1 MRAGWPIALQRL
13 SEAVVSLL
21 PLIAVLFLP
30 LGGALDLIYPWRHP
44 ETFTAEER
52 ELLTHKASYLNG
64 NGFIAR
70 GIFYFVVWIVTAEL
84 VRRWSQGRGGATD
97 LEIERRRYRFSA
109 AALPPVALALSFAS
123 FDWIMSLNPLWYS
136 TMFPVYFFAGGFVA
150 FLALLTTIS
159 QAAKK
164 YDLISAI
171 SPSHFYALGRLL
183 FGFTVFWGYAAYF
196 QLMLIW
202 IADKPDE
209 VTYYLQRSHGARLV
223 ESVVVAAA
231 QFVIPFAVLLN
242 YRIKRNGGRLS
253 IVALWVLVAH
263 YLDMHWLIAPSVRTH
278 SFLWQDLA
286 ALFAVGG
293 LCTAACAR
301 LLRGR
306 PLVPTHDSRLP
317 EALGYQSS

>member
-1 MRAGWPIALQRL
+1 M
-13 SEAVVSLL
+13 
-21 PLIAVLFLP
+21 LFLP

-44 ETFTAEER
+44 ETFNAEER
-52 ELLTHKASYLNG
+52 ELLAHKSSYLNG

-70 GIFYFVVWIVTAEL
+70 GIFYFVIWIVTAEM
-84 VRRWSQGRGGATD
+84 VRRWSRGRGGAAD
-97 LEIERRRYRFSA
+97 LDVERRRYRFSA
-109 AALPPVALALSFAS
+109 AALPPVSLALSFAS
-123 FDWIMSLNPLWYS
+123 FDWVMSLNPLWYS

-150 FLALLTTIS
+150 FLRSLRRYR
-159 QAAKK
+159 KWPK
-164 YDLISAI
+164 RHDLIAAV

-231 QFVIPFAVLLN
+231 QFVIPFVVLLN

-253 IVALWVLVAH
+253 IVAMWVLGAH

-286 ALFAVGG
+286 ALLAVGG
-293 LCTAACAR
+293 LCTAAGAR